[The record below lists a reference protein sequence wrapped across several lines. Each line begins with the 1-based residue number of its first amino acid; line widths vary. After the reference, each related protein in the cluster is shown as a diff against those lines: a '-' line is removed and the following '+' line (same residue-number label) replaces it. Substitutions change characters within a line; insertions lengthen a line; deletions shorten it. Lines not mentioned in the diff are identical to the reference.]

1 MLPVI
6 NEAVTTGLETEWV
19 TGTLIW
25 IQDVSYW
32 LPDIEALRIKVAHIQ
47 GIAVDERWRNEIESL
62 VHEYKRSVP
71 REIKEKMKVP
81 SKAPSSMNTSKKL

>member
-1 MLPVI
+1 MKLLPVI

-19 TGTLIW
+19 TGTPIW

-47 GIAVDERWRNEIESL
+47 GTFI
-62 VHEYKRSVP
+62 HEYQQ
-71 REIKEKMKVP
+71 EAIK
-81 SKAPSSMNTSKKL
+81 

>member
-1 MLPVI
+1 MKLLPVI

-32 LPDIEALRIKVAHIQ
+32 LPDIEALRIKVARIQ
-47 GIAVDERWRNEIESL
+47 GTFI
-62 VHEYKRSVP
+62 HEYQQ
-71 REIKEKMKVP
+71 EAIK
-81 SKAPSSMNTSKKL
+81 